1 MEGLVQEAKDE
12 ADRNELLIWACAR
25 GLIEDATELLRLGAD
40 PAAATKD
47 GHRASHFAASHG
59 HTDLL
64 ELFMA
69 RGVDL
74 EAEDKRGRAPLH
86 YAAAGRRAAALTFL
100 LSRSAWHDSADDR
113 DDTALHL
120 AARAGSLPCVK
131 ALLQAGATADLV
143 NRRGLTAF
151 GEAAAMGHVGVMT
164 WMAGSGGATGHVA
177 AKDLRARSY
186 SLLHL
191 TVGLGHTAASQALL
205 TLGADVHDRSNGE
218 EVTALH
224 AAALGVSLADA
235 ALLLKAGADR
245 ASYDADGACPVD
257 LVPRS
262 DQQKKDR
269 SLPGASRAA
278 ALAKLKTNIAE
289 LSKLLE
295 VPAAKA
301 APVDTPA
308 ANRFFPGKGTFAGGK
323 AGAQEADAAAA
334 TAARSRTSLGRKQ
347 GGAEAVDPDES
358 LSSRFSKMSPQEQ
371 LRKVNLY
378 AAMAVEEL
386 ERVAGLPS
394 SAVDPL
400 RQVKRITDVLGGFR
414 AIAALR
420 GDEDFQSD
428 VVDPQVK
435 KAMDYMKATNDMNKY
450 KDDRTVMS
458 VSFKLRKLQNVLR
471 VNGGLKVTLDD
482 LLVGPAHPANTPA
495 ATQARIASLEGT
507 LAAATRVAT
516 DAIAGSA
523 RVEPPHAGAGRGGA
537 GGKSGLRDL
546 DPDPDLGEDGDEA
559 AAAAAG
565 LHPRPPPAPA
575 GDSPPQRASAPP
587 STPAQPKS
595 ILRKRGEAGLAG
607 GGRPTEGGSG
617 GGSDGTPAHAPG
629 PAPGPGPHTREHTWE
644 NFLVDLLAQTLRA
657 ALICVASLAAM
668 WVLGCLPGGSNF
680 PKPATPGM
688 ADPSLQLP
696 PNLLLDADSYDD
708 FNEL

>member
-69 RGVDL
+69 RG
-74 EAEDKRGRAPLH
+74 R
-86 YAAAGRRAAALTFL
+86 RRAAALTFL

-435 KAMDYMKATNDMNKY
+435 KAMDYMKATNDMNK
-450 KDDRTVMS
+450 
-458 VSFKLRKLQNVLR
+458 
-471 VNGGLKVTLDD
+471 
-482 LLVGPAHPANTPA
+482 
-495 ATQARIASLEGT
+495 IASLEGT

-516 DAIAGSA
+516 AAIEGSA
-523 RVEPPHAGAGRGGA
+523 LIAPPHAEASSGGA
-537 GGKSGLRDL
+537 GSKSGSQDL
-546 DPDPDLGEDGDEA
+546 DLDLGEDDDEDTA
-559 AAAAAG
+559 AAAAPTPQT
-565 LHPRPPPAPA
+565 LSAPA
-575 GDSPPQRASAPP
+575 SDSSSQPTSAPP
-587 STPAQPKS
+587 STPTKPKS
-595 ILRKRGEAGLAG
+595 ILETNKTGVPATTDS
-607 GGRPTEGGSG
+607 RPDDSGSG
-617 GGSDGTPAHAPG
+617 GGSDVAPA
-629 PAPGPGPHTREHTWE
+629 PAPGPGPHTGEHTWE
-644 NFLVDLLAQTLRA
+644 NFFVDLLAQTLRA
-657 ALICVASLAAM
+657 VLICVASLAAM

-680 PKPATPGM
+680 PKPAISGL

-696 PNLLLDADSYDD
+696 PNMLLDADSYDD